1 MSKVMYYV
9 FKRVLLGLLACLLLT
24 GGAFASINDMKIFE
38 LCQKGTLQQIKDAI
52 NNGANVNARFPI
64 TGATPLMWA
73 AGYNPDPEVIVALVN
88 AGADVN
94 EKSISGATSL
104 DWAITHNPNLEVIT
118 ALVKSGF
125 DVNLQN
131 ENGMTPL
138 MDVVRYSSNPEVIKA
153 LVRVGADV
161 NAQGGFTRATSLM
174 RAAKYNTNPEF
185 ITTLLEL
192 GADPKMKDYFGEM
205 AIDYAKNNKAL
216 KNTEALRRLE
226 ELSK

>member
-1 MSKVMYYV
+1 MIKVKYYV
-9 FKRVLLGLLACLLLT
+9 LKRVLLGLLTCLLLT
-24 GGAFASINDMKIFE
+24 GGAFASINDMRFFE

-52 NNGANVNARFPI
+52 NNRANVNARFPI

-73 AGYNPDPEVIVALVN
+73 AAFNPDPEVVVALVN

-94 EKSISGATSL
+94 AKTISGSTSL
-104 DWAITHNPNLEVIT
+104 SWAITYNPNLEMIT
-118 ALVKSGF
+118 TLVKSGF
-125 DVNLQN
+125 DVNSKD
-131 ENGMTPL
+131 ENGWTPL
-138 MDVVRYSSNPEVIKA
+138 MEVASDNTNPEIIVTLIKA
-153 LVRVGADV
+153 GADV
-161 NAQGGFTRATSLM
+161 NAQGGVVMKSALM
-174 RAAKYNTNPEF
+174 FAADNNTNPDV

-192 GADPKMKDYFGEM
+192 GADPKMKNSFGEM